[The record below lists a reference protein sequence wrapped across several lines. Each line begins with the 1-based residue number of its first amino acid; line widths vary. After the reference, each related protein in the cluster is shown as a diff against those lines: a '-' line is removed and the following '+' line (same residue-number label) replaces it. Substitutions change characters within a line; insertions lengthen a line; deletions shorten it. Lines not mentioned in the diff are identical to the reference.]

1 MAGGLGQ
8 RLRPFTYIT
17 PKPLLP
23 VNDMCSIEFLV
34 RELKNYNINDIFIS
48 VNYLKEKFDVCYSY
62 KKKYGVNIT
71 LIEEQ
76 KRMGTVGSLSLM
88 KDLLDDNFILLNGDL
103 FTSIDYTKM
112 LSKFNEAKADLV
124 ICIKKEATTSA
135 YGIVNFDSND
145 QLISIIE
152 KPTSHEWINAGTYL
166 FHPEITN
173 FIKKEYFDMP
183 DLLSILKKENK
194 KILTFDIGDKWLD
207 IGKVDDYEKAAQI
220 IQDW

>member
-34 RELKNYNINDIFIS
+34 KELSNYNIDDIFIS

-62 KKKYGVNIT
+62 EKKYGVNIT

-76 KRMGTVGSLSLM
+76 DRMGTVGSLSLM
-88 KDLLDDNFILLNGDL
+88 KDFLDDNFILLNGDL

-112 LSKFNEAKADLV
+112 LGKFKDTQADLL
-124 ICIKKEATTSA
+124 ICVKKEATTSP
-135 YGIVNFDSND
+135 YGIVNFNAND
-145 QLISIIE
+145 QLISITE
-152 KPTSHEWINAGTYL
+152 KPTSYNWINAGIYL
-166 FHPEITN
+166 FHPGVTN

-194 KILTFDIGDKWLD
+194 KLLTFDLGEKWLD
-207 IGKVDDYEKAAQI
+207 IGKVEDYEKASKI